1 MPTRDK
7 ESYSIHSVDNAL
19 AVLEALCDEPG
30 DVQIS
35 RLSEK
40 LGMNKTSVF
49 RLMATF
55 ENRGYVEREEQT
67 GRYRLGLSAYEIGQK
82 MISRMSMLRHARPVM
97 ERLVR
102 ERGESVYLALR
113 RDDELLFLD
122 MVDTPQQVKIISLV
136 GKRYPLP
143 DIAAGTVI
151 LAHGGMDKVE
161 LPDDLALIRQ
171 RGWATGHGIL
181 GEGIACLAVP
191 LFNAEGVVSASLS
204 VLGPDFRLED
214 QRLVAEFLP
223 ALREAGQTISSKL
236 GYMGNYLSF

>member
-49 RLMATF
+49 RLLATF

-67 GRYRLGLSAYEIGQK
+67 GRYRLGLSAYEVGQK
-82 MISRMSMLRHARPVM
+82 LISRMTMLRQARPVM
-97 ERLVR
+97 ERLAR
-102 ERGESVYLALR
+102 ECDEAVYLALR

-136 GKRYPLP
+136 GKRYPLSE
-143 DIAAGTVI
+143 IAAGSVI
-151 LAHGGMDKVE
+151 LAHSPTEQPLSRE
-161 LPDDLALIRQ
+161 LAEIHR
-171 RGWATGHGIL
+171 RGWASGHDVL
-181 GEGIACLAVP
+181 GEGIACLSVP
-191 LFNAEGVVSASLS
+191 LFNGEGTVPASLS
-204 VLGPDFRLED
+204 FLGPDFRLDE
-214 QRLVAEFLP
+214 QRLRDNFLP
-223 ALREAGQTISSKL
+223 PLREAGQTISSKL
-236 GYMGNYLSF
+236 GFLGSYLNS